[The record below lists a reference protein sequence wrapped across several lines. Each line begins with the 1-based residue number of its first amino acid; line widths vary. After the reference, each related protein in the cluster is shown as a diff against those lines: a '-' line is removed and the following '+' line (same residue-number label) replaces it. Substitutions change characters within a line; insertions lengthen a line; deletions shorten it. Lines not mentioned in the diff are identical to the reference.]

1 MTAYNLWLGTSQNV
15 VDIAIESLQWD
26 EETDG
31 PYTGVLRNRSRRL
44 FELMQDAR
52 NREAQF
58 AKPVFGGTT
67 FRMWSLDFEE
77 TSEYMLL
84 VEEEII
90 HLETQFPGELDIVGA
105 WRWNGNQVGGNST
118 PRHPIHSQAW
128 QFMPAWVG
136 AISNADLQDI
146 NLILG
151 QSPRDFT

>member
-15 VDIAIESLQWD
+15 VDIAVESLNWD
-26 EETDG
+26 EETQG
-31 PYTGVLRNRSRRL
+31 EYTGPLRNRSRML

-77 TSEYMLL
+77 TVERMLL
-84 VEEEII
+84 VEAEII
-90 HLETQFPGELDIVGA
+90 HLEGEYPGELDIVGA
-105 WRWNGNQVGGNST
+105 WKWNGNQVGGNNT
-118 PRHPIHSQAW
+118 PRHSIHNQAW

-136 AISNADLQDI
+136 ATSNADLQDI
-146 NLILG
+146 NLLLG
-151 QSPRDFT
+151 QAPRNFD